1 MDIGIITR
9 IIISKI
15 LKKTKESTISLDECF
30 DIAIKNRNLAIVDK
44 RFVYNVCI
52 TTIRNINTIEQILD
66 IFTNKLNKK
75 DISYFLILSSLCQI
89 FYLNQKS
96 YAVINSACEAHKEMN
111 LNKSTKFI
119 NGLLRNIDRN
129 KNIIKFNKL
138 TKSKHPNWFKKNLK
152 NLSSAKRKTIYK
164 SINQKPSLH
173 INFKNVNDIK
183 LFKDK
188 YIKTSSNSIS
198 TKQELIVSEINGYK
212 EGRWWVQDY
221 AATIPVKLM
230 GDVYNK
236 RILDMC
242 AAPGGKTFQLIHK
255 RARVTS
261 YDVSQKRIDLMKE
274 NAKRLKYKI
283 DIIKSDILKIPEKDK
298 YDVVLLDAPCSS
310 TGTIKKNPEILYRN
324 TKPNLKFFTD
334 IQYKMLIKASKL
346 IRKNGFIIYSVCSF
360 FEEEGSKQIEKFLSK
375 YNNFIIKK
383 ITNSESK
390 KFPRLVT
397 NQGYFQSYPNDLI
410 NLGGIDG
417 FFIARITKIK

>member
-1 MDIGIITR
+1 
-9 IIISKI
+9 
-15 LKKTKESTISLDECF
+15 
-30 DIAIKNRNLAIVDK
+30 
-44 RFVYNVCI
+44 
-52 TTIRNINTIEQILD
+52 
-66 IFTNKLNKK
+66 
-75 DISYFLILSSLCQI
+75 
-89 FYLNQKS
+89 
-96 YAVINSACEAHKEMN
+96 
-111 LNKSTKFI
+111 
-119 NGLLRNIDRN
+119 
-129 KNIIKFNKL
+129 
-138 TKSKHPNWFKKNLK
+138 
-152 NLSSAKRKTIYK
+152 
-164 SINQKPSLH
+164 
-173 INFKNVNDIK
+173 
-183 LFKDK
+183 
-188 YIKTSSNSIS
+188 
-198 TKQELIVSEINGYK
+198 
-212 EGRWWVQDY
+212 
-221 AATIPVKLM
+221 
-230 GDVYNK
+230 
-236 RILDMC
+236 MC

-283 DIIKSDILKIPEKDK
+283 DIIKSDILKISEKDK

-324 TKPNLKFFTD
+324 KKPNLKFFTD

-346 IRKNGFIIYSVCSF
+346 IKKNGFIIYSVCSF
-360 FEEEGSKQIEKFLSK
+360 FEEEGSRQIQKFLSK

>member
-15 LKKTKESTISLDECF
+15 LKKTKESAISLDECF
-30 DIAIKNRNLAIVDK
+30 DMAIKNRDLAIADK

-52 TTIRNINTIEQILD
+52 TTIRNINSIEQILD
-66 IFTNKLNKK
+66 IFANKVNKK

-96 YAVINSACEAHKEMN
+96 YAVINSACEAYKEMN

-129 KNIIKFNKL
+129 KDIIKFNKL
-138 TKSKHPNWFKKNLK
+138 TKSKHPGWFKRNLK
-152 NLSSAKRKTIYK
+152 NLSSAKRKAIYK
-164 SINQKPSLH
+164 SINQKPFLH

-183 LFKDK
+183 LFKSK

-198 TKQELIVSEINGYK
+198 TKQGLIVSELNGYN

-230 GDVYNK
+230 GDVHNK

-283 DIIKSDILKIPEKDK
+283 DIIKSDILKISEKDK

-324 TKPNLKFFTD
+324 KKPNLKFFTD

-346 IRKNGFIIYSVCSF
+346 IKKNGFIIYSVCSF
-360 FEEEGSKQIEKFLSK
+360 FAEEGSRQIQKFLSK

-397 NQGYFQSYPNDLI
+397 NQGCFQSYPNDLS

-417 FFIARITKIK
+417 FFIARLMKSY